1 MTGVASLIS
10 PQGEVSYLRDPDRSL
25 GLADVTAPDAAFA
38 PLDRQEANFG
48 YTTDRIWLRFRVTN
62 SAAEDGQ
69 WVLLFNTNFLPTMAV
84 HLVTETGVA
93 TTLDQ
98 TRTSVFSSRPVQ
110 LAELAAP
117 LALTAGQSGM
127 VYVAYTSDG
136 SSGVGLRI
144 MPNPAFEAQRSTTLA
159 KDFGYFGMMLLL
171 ACLGVL
177 AFLATRQITF
187 LAYSGFALA
196 ILFYVMHRDGYTF
209 QFFWPNA
216 PLFNGNA
223 SILVGQLVILSA
235 ATYTRAFLRT
245 PRLHPEM
252 DWILA
257 IFMGLTASTLLLWPL
272 GMTQQIKQALILLSL
287 TATIL
292 FLAAG
297 INAAR
302 SRAREVR
309 FFVIGWVFFVCSAAI
324 LSGRHLLNIDIPASL
339 ALDSIRVVTVF
350 DAAFM
355 GLAIL
360 DRYLQAR
367 RAEEQAL
374 RQSVDAMTA
383 RLDMQGRLERLE
395 AQYSALQVSAARGGE
410 RLAEA
415 AHDLRQPIHALRLS
429 IQSLL
434 SDTRAA
440 PDLADRVERSFGYLE
455 GLVQHALSR
464 EPGQTAPAA
473 PVANDV
479 LSALG
484 EMFSED
490 AQTKQ
495 LELTV
500 MPCAAPVSAD
510 PVLLLRILSNL
521 VSNAIRYTESGRILV
536 GCRRRAGRLRFE
548 IHDTGPGMSAAE
560 FAAALKRGVRL
571 RKTAAQA
578 HGSGLGL
585 AIAAAEAQ
593 GAGMTLHRLNRR
605 SGGLSLALDL
615 PAQTPGGARHPNAD
629 AGGAVPPGGPDPAA
643 PPAAA
648 SDRPAAIA

>member
-1 MTGVASLIS
+1 
-10 PQGEVSYLRDPDRSL
+10 
-25 GLADVTAPDAAFA
+25 
-38 PLDRQEANFG
+38 
-48 YTTDRIWLRFRVTN
+48 
-62 SAAEDGQ
+62 
-69 WVLLFNTNFLPTMAV
+69 
-84 HLVTETGVA
+84 
-93 TTLDQ
+93 
-98 TRTSVFSSRPVQ
+98 
-110 LAELAAP
+110 
-117 LALTAGQSGM
+117 
-127 VYVAYTSDG
+127 
-136 SSGVGLRI
+136 
-144 MPNPAFEAQRSTTLA
+144 
-159 KDFGYFGMMLLL
+159 
-171 ACLGVL
+171 
-177 AFLATRQITF
+177 
-187 LAYSGFALA
+187 
-196 ILFYVMHRDGYTF
+196 
-209 QFFWPNA
+209 
-216 PLFNGNA
+216 
-223 SILVGQLVILSA
+223 VGQVVILSA

-257 IFMGLTASTLLLWPL
+257 IFMGITASTLLLWPL
-272 GMTQQIKQALILLSL
+272 GMTQTIKQALILLSF
-287 TATIL
+287 TATVL

-309 FFVIGWVFFVCSAAI
+309 FFVIGWVFFMSSAAI

-455 GLVQHALSR
+455 GLVQHALAR
-464 EPGQTAPAA
+464 EARPAEPDAPR
-473 PVANDV
+473 ANDV

-484 EMFSED
+484 EMFNTD
-490 AQTKQ
+490 AQAKQ
-495 LELTV
+495 LRLTV
-500 MPCAAPVSAD
+500 MPCAAPVSVD

-521 VSNAIRYTESGRILV
+521 VSNAIRYTETGRILV

-560 FAAALKRGVRL
+560 FATALKRGVRL

-585 AIAAAEAQ
+585 AIAAAEAR
-593 GAGMTLHRLNRR
+593 GAGMALRRLNRR

-615 PAQTPGGARHPNAD
+615 PAQPPGQPNAKEGGARD
-629 AGGAVPPGGPDPAA
+629 KDGPDPAA
-643 PPAAA
+643 PKAEPTAEPTASATAAPTA
-648 SDRPAAIA
+648 SATAAPTATPTASAPDRPAAIA